1 MFCNRYFY
9 YFSFFVSILSF
20 MHCRTVSPTPTVT
33 PHRPVEPPSKQN
45 TVPHEAHHK
54 QVSTSVHTTESETQ
68 TTFLGTHRFRV
79 TQRDAVSLRKL
90 GSISRDITTL
100 SLHPKCMGVLVG
112 APHWTLARFDDAG
125 NLLWSTEKT
134 LVCPYA
140 NRCHE
145 TPRAAFL
152 PNENVVA
159 LLDGDSLRM
168 FNTRGRMMALRGGFL
183 QSVFD
188 FGVSSDGKFIAAL
201 YPHGLAIWRAT
212 GGLMRKPEIPG
223 ATRFTFDDS
232 QETRKIVVVVGSQV
246 RRYSLDFTGEPETQ
260 TVSGDVVDV
269 RKNRILTTTHSLSSH
284 ETVTLPADFKPL
296 RIVSTSMHVLLGMRN
311 ARLVMIHLTVTA
323 DPTINIQEWEITG
336 FPEKT
341 LPVVD
346 VNEGCIAV
354 AVGASV
360 YFSLLP
366 PLGR

>member
-1 MFCNRYFY
+1 MFCNRCFY
-9 YFSFFVSILSF
+9 YLLFIVSVLSL
-20 MHCRTVSPTPTVT
+20 MHCRTVSPTQKTT
-33 PHRPVEPPSKQN
+33 HLYPVEPKSKQN
-45 TVPHEAHHK
+45 TVPHEALHK
-54 QVSTSVHTTESETQ
+54 QVPTSMHPTESETQ
-68 TTFLGTHRFRV
+68 TTFSETPRFRV

-90 GSISRDITTL
+90 GSISRNITTL

-112 APHWTLARFDDAG
+112 APHWTLARFDGAG

-188 FGVSSDGKFIAAL
+188 FGVSPDGKFIAAL

-212 GGLMRKPEIPG
+212 GGLVRKPEIPG

-232 QETRKIVVVVGSQV
+232 QETRKVVVVVGSQV
-246 RRYSLDFTGEPETQ
+246 RRYSLDFKGEPETKS
-260 TVSGDVVDV
+260 VFGDVLDV
-269 RKNRILTTTHSLSSH
+269 RKNHILTTAHSLSPDD
-284 ETVTLPADFKPL
+284 TVTLPADLKPL
-296 RIVSTSMHVLLGMRN
+296 RIVSTGMHVLLGMRN
-311 ARLVMIHLTVTA
+311 ARLVIVHLTVT
-323 DPTINIQEWEITG
+323 DDSTIDIQEWEITG
-336 FPEKT
+336 FPDKT

-366 PLGR
+366 PFGR